1 MARRKVIRVRI
12 KGKLMTL
19 REVSEKYHIS
29 PELLRYRYKHKMR
42 GDELLCGRKDSKSK
56 DEVEYM
62 QSQIKDEE
70 KEREKIRKYKN
81 KTPEEKAKIEN
92 DFIKDINDKDSE
104 FYSPMMA
111 NMNEHELRAMLRMMP
126 SLIDT
131 GDDNDD

>member
-56 DEVEYM
+56 DAVEYM
-62 QSQIKDEE
+62 KGQIKDEE
-70 KEREKIRKYKN
+70 KIRKKAILNLYQRNVRAEYEEERKRRLRPWLYDG
-81 KTPEEKAKIEN
+81 TPQKHSRDPYWFDVTYNQMFK
-92 DFIKDINDKDSE
+92 KWSE
-104 FYSPMMA
+104 A
-111 NMNEHELRAMLRMMP
+111 
-126 SLIDT
+126 
-131 GDDNDD
+131 

>member
-62 QSQIKDEE
+62 KSQIKDEE
-70 KEREKIRKYKN
+70 KERKNQKKAILNLYQRNVRAEYEEERKRRLRPWLYDG
-81 KTPEEKAKIEN
+81 TPQKHSRDPYWFDVTYSQMFK
-92 DFIKDINDKDSE
+92 KWSE
-104 FYSPMMA
+104 A
-111 NMNEHELRAMLRMMP
+111 
-126 SLIDT
+126 
-131 GDDNDD
+131 

>member
-62 QSQIKDEE
+62 KSQIKDEE
-70 KEREKIRKYKN
+70 KEREKIRKKAILNLYQRN
-81 KTPEEKAKIEN
+81 VRAEYEEERKRR
-92 DFIKDINDKDSE
+92 
-104 FYSPMMA
+104 
-111 NMNEHELRAMLRMMP
+111 LRAWLYDGTPQKHSRDPYWFDVTYNQMFKKW
-126 SLIDT
+126 SEA
-131 GDDNDD
+131 

>member
-29 PELLRYRYKHKMR
+29 PELFRYRYKHKMR

-62 QSQIKDEE
+62 KSQIKDEE
-70 KEREKIRKYKN
+70 KEREKIRKKAILNLYQRNVRAEYEEERKRRLRPWLYDG
-81 KTPEEKAKIEN
+81 TPQKHSRDPYWFDVTYNQMFK
-92 DFIKDINDKDSE
+92 KWSE
-104 FYSPMMA
+104 A
-111 NMNEHELRAMLRMMP
+111 
-126 SLIDT
+126 
-131 GDDNDD
+131 